1 MLSPKVAASI
11 APMKSAEP
19 FDEPVGVF
27 CGAQGP
33 CDFQKRLM
41 YVQLQNF
48 KNKPSHLNVQ
58 QDLAASLP
66 VQLIPITS
74 CL

>member
-27 CGAQGP
+27 AELK
-33 CDFQKRLM
+33 D
-41 YVQLQNF
+41 
-48 KNKPSHLNVQ
+48 
-58 QDLAASLP
+58 P
-66 VQLIPITS
+66 VTS
-74 CL
+74 RNA